1 MPRAALGL
9 LAALAVVAVGCETTG
24 VGVQLGGVGGG
35 LGGALGTVSRVMTTG
50 VPAAKASFVDL
61 DEPQEIELGRAVTA
75 SIGSRYRLLRDP
87 ALTRY
92 VALVGNAVAAQ
103 SDRPDLRYYFG
114 VLDATE
120 VNAFATPGGF
130 VVVTRGALTLMRDEA
145 MLAGVLAHEVG
156 HIALRHHVETIK
168 AQKRKELAILGL
180 QEGLSQTRVA
190 PFSGA
195 ISSAADSLAEQV
207 VLKGHSRAEES
218 EADRVGF
225 QYAARAGYDAAGLRE
240 FLAALLQR
248 GGRDASVS
256 RFFSTHP
263 GLDERL
269 GEQDRLLQE
278 RGTGAGGARNAE
290 RFTRAIGGP

>member
-1 MPRAALGL
+1 MRLARLALL
-9 LAALAVVAVGCETTG
+9 VLASALAACQGANPQNIAGAITTVANPQTLSDVR
-24 VGVQLGGVGGG
+24 
-35 LGGALGTVSRVMTTG
+35 GAT
-50 VPAAKASFVDL
+50 ADI
-61 DEPQEIELGRAVTA
+61 DEPEEVELGRSITAAVGA
-75 SIGSRYRLLRDP
+75 RYRVVRDP
-87 ALTRY
+87 ALTKY

-114 VLDATE
+114 VLDTTE

-130 VVVTRGALTLMRDEA
+130 VVITRGALALMRDEA
-145 MLAGVLAHEVG
+145 TLAGVLAHEVG
-156 HIALRHHVETIK
+156 HVALRHHVETIK
-168 AQKRKELAILGL
+168 AQKRKELALLGL

-195 ISSAADSLAEQV
+195 ISTAADSLAEQV

-240 FLAALLQR
+240 FLAALLAR
-248 GGRDASVS
+248 SGRDASVS

-278 RGTGAGGARNAE
+278 RGPGGARNAE
-290 RFTRAIGGP
+290 RFTRALAGR